1 MTDTPDR
8 LLIPILSASNFVIG
22 MGAFLVIGL
31 INPMSQDLGISTA
44 QTGWVLTSYALA
56 YGVLSPVLV
65 SATGRIGRRRILAA
79 GLGIFAIASVL
90 SAISPSEPVLFAS
103 RIIAA
108 AGAGMF
114 TPVAASVAAGLSA
127 PERRA
132 RALAAVFFGL
142 TLAQVFGVPA
152 GSFIA
157 YTFGWRLAFVVVALL
172 ALPCLWLIWSRV
184 PAGLSFQAVTLK
196 DLSKTLQNG
205 RVMLA
210 VLFTTTFLSAIYVV
224 FTYLSPLLAETMG
237 FGRNG
242 ISIALVVSGFG
253 AVAGNILGGMVA
265 DRIGPVRTL
274 ISLSILQTLSLPLF
288 STLPYPEITVLV
300 LIFCWSTF
308 GWSFMAAQ
316 QVRLISM
323 APETASV
330 VLALNAAAIYI
341 GAALGSAIGGVVL
354 GSHGLHALG
363 IAGGLMAIVAIAHIL
378 LSARLD
384 QSIDPG
390 QRPAPPP

>member
-1 MTDTPDR
+1 
-8 LLIPILSASNFVIG
+8 

-31 INPMSQDLGISTA
+31 INPMSEDLGMSTA

-65 SATGRIGRRRILAA
+65 SATGRVGRRRILAF
-79 GLGIFAIASVL
+79 GLGIFALASLL
-90 SAISPSEPVLFAS
+90 SAVSPSEPVLFAS
-103 RIIAA
+103 RILAA

-114 TPVAASVAAGLSA
+114 TPVAASVAAGLSS

-157 YTFGWRLAFVVVALL
+157 YTFGWRPAFLLVTLL
-172 ALPCLWLIWSRV
+172 ALPCLWLIWTRV
-184 PAGLSFQAVTLK
+184 PAGLSFQAVSLK
-196 DLSKTLQNG
+196 DLSKTLTNAP
-205 RVMLA
+205 VMLA

-242 ISIALVVSGFG
+242 ISVALVISGFG
-253 AVAGNILGGMVA
+253 AVAGNILGGIVA
-265 DRIGPVRTL
+265 DRIGPLRTL
-274 ISLSILQTLSLPLF
+274 ISLSILQALSLPLF
-288 STLPYPEITVLV
+288 STLPYPEAAVLV

-323 APETASV
+323 APDTASV

-341 GAALGSAIGGVVL
+341 GAALGSAIGGLVL
-354 GSHGLHALG
+354 ATFGLLSLG
-363 IAGGLMAIVAIAHIL
+363 FAGGLMALIAIAHIL
-378 LSARLD
+378 LSARLT
-384 QSIDPG
+384 
-390 QRPAPPP
+390 